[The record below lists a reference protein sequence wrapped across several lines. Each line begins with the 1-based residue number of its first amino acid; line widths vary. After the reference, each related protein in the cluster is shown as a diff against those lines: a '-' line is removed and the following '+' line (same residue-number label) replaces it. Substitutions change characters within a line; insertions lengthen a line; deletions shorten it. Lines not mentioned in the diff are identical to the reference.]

1 MDEKIR
7 IVVDA
12 MGGDNAP
19 EAPVH
24 GAVDALAENNKI
36 EITLVGRAEEVQ
48 AELAKYSYDESRVQI
63 VNAEDVIG
71 FDEPPVEAIR
81 KKKDSSIVVG
91 QKGRGGCVCIGR
103 KHRRDS
109 GRRTACCRQD
119 PRRGE
124 STVSS
129 AYPNDR
135 RRISSDRLWCQ
146 CRCKSL
152 SSGAVCKD
160 GIHLY
165 GEYRG
170 DQESACGNRQHRC
183 RGRKGECPG

>member
-63 VNAEDVIG
+63 VNAEDVRS
-71 FDEPPVEAIR
+71 EER
-81 KKKDSSIVVG
+81 RVG
-91 QKGRGGCVCIGR
+91 KE
-103 KHRRDS
+103 
-109 GRRTACCRQD
+109 CRSRWS
-119 PRRGE
+119 P
-124 STVSS
+124 
-129 AYPNDR
+129 Y
-135 RRISSDRLWCQ
+135 
-146 CRCKSL
+146 
-152 SSGAVCKD
+152 
-160 GIHLY
+160 H
-165 GEYRG
+165 
-170 DQESACGNRQHRC
+170 
-183 RGRKGECPG
+183 